1 MNNHDHRQYEH
12 HAHRPDHRGANGQSN
27 GHCPV
32 EQHTVVVL
40 LTEEEKVAL
49 EAWREANLSGTLSD
63 AARQLMRLGLQGE
76 LARIQMLVSD
86 VLATIAN
93 DAAPAY
99 QNGRVFEDTAS
110 SL

>member
-1 MNNHDHRQYEH
+1 MNNHDHRQYERH
-12 HAHRPDHRGANGQSN
+12 THQLDHRAANGQSN
-27 GHCPV
+27 GHGLV

-40 LTEEEKVAL
+40 LTEEEKGAL
-49 EAWREANLSGTLSD
+49 EAWREANLSSTLSD

-86 VLATIAN
+86 VLATMAN
-93 DAAPAY
+93 DGSPAH
-99 QNGRVFEDTAS
+99 QTGRIFGDTAS